1 MSARAIFRQQSARSL
16 QATLASIS
24 LSETLTK
31 RIGQL
36 SCKGR
41 RPGIPEGSS
50 GSRPTP
56 YLNLEQKFCL
66 VARARVGG
74 SGWCRS
80 LSGANTVP
88 GQPRKE
94 GRDLKRHL
102 VTRRGDGD
110 RSRLHHFRLIV
121 PGVDLHTAAQRQ
133 G

>member
-16 QATLASIS
+16 DGTLASIS

-36 SCKGR
+36 SRKER

-56 YLNLEQKFCL
+56 YFNLVKKFCL
-66 VARARVGG
+66 LVRARVGCSG
-74 SGWCRS
+74 GWCRS
-80 LSGANTVP
+80 LSGPSTVP
-88 GQPRKE
+88 GQPRQE

-102 VTRRGDGD
+102 VTRRG
-110 RSRLHHFRLIV
+110 
-121 PGVDLHTAAQRQ
+121 
-133 G
+133 